1 MKEKPLDM
9 IAKTFE
15 GLEEVLAKELSDLGA
30 ENIGLLK
37 RGIEFQGDKRLL
49 YLANYT
55 CRTALRILVP
65 VARFRA
71 ADETML
77 YDGVRAVP
85 WEKYLDVTG
94 KFVID
99 SVISYSPFSHSGFV
113 TLKAKDAVADRFRD
127 RFGKRPDVDTID
139 PDLRIN
145 VHLFKESCTVSID
158 SSGSSLHLRGYR
170 KATTEAPLNEV
181 LAAGLIL
188 LSGWDRKMPFVDPM
202 CGSGT
207 LLIEAA
213 LMAGKVPS
221 GYYRPLFGFERWKD
235 FDRKLWD
242 IVKRECEEEIVEP
255 EEPIHGFDRDDKA
268 IQACLTNI
276 EEAGVEN
283 FVKVDKADFNTSP
296 PPFPRG
302 FMLTNPPYGERIKV
316 DDIKQFYKD
325 IGDVLKKNYAGYTA
339 WLLGSDLEAL
349 KFIGLRPSRKIK
361 VMNGPLECKLVK
373 FDLYEGKKYSST
385 PPGLAEGQIDP

>member
-1 MKEKPLDM
+1 MKENRIDM

-30 ENIGLLK
+30 EDIGLLK
-37 RGIEFQGDKRLL
+37 RGIEFKGDKKLL
-49 YLANYT
+49 YKANYS

-65 VARFRA
+65 VARFKA
-71 ADETML
+71 AGETML
-77 YDGVRAVP
+77 YDGVRAIP
-85 WEKYLDVTG
+85 WEKYLDFSG
-94 KFVID
+94 KFTID

-113 TLKAKDAVADRFRD
+113 SLKSKDAIVDRFRD
-127 RFGKRPDVDTID
+127 KFGKRPSVDNVD

-145 VHLFKESCTVSID
+145 VHMFKEDCTVSID

-170 KATTEAPLNEV
+170 KAQTEAPINEV

-235 FDRKLWD
+235 FDRKLWE
-242 IVKRECEEEIVEP
+242 IVKRECEEEIIEP
-255 EEPIHGFDRDDKA
+255 GTPIRGYDWDEKA
-268 IQACLTNI
+268 IKACLTNI

-283 FVKVDKADFNTSP
+283 FVQVEKADFKTSK
-296 PPFPRG
+296 PPFPIG

-316 DDIKQFYKD
+316 DDIRQFYKD
-325 IGDVLKKNYAGYTA
+325 LGDVLKQNYAGYTA

-349 KFIGLRPSRKIK
+349 KFIGLRPSRKIR
-361 VMNGPLECKLVK
+361 VMNGPLECRLVK
-373 FDLYEGKKYSST
+373 FELYEGKKFGGNGGKSA
-385 PPGLAEGQIDP
+385 GK

>member
-1 MKEKPLDM
+1 M

-30 ENIGLLK
+30 TDIGLLK
-37 RGIEFQGDKRLL
+37 RGIEFKGDKRLL
-49 YLANYT
+49 YRANYT

-65 VARFRA
+65 VARFTA
-71 ADETML
+71 VDETML
-77 YDGVRAVP
+77 YEGVKAIP
-85 WEKYLDVTG
+85 WEKYLDVSG

-127 RFGKRPDVDTID
+127 RFGKRPDVDTTD

-145 VHLFKESCTVSID
+145 VHMFKDHCTVSLD

-170 KATTEAPLNEV
+170 KAQTEAPINEV

-188 LSGWDRKMPFVDPM
+188 LSGWDRKTPFVDPM

-235 FDRKLWD
+235 FDIKLWD
-242 IVKRECEEEIVEP
+242 IVKRECEEEI
-255 EEPIHGFDRDDKA
+255 EEPMAALHGYDMDEKA
-268 IQACLTNI
+268 VQACMTNI
-276 EEAGVEN
+276 EEAGVED
-283 FVKVDKADFNTSP
+283 FVKVEKADFNTSP
-296 PPFPRG
+296 PPFPGG

-316 DDIKQFYKD
+316 DDLKQFYKD
-325 IGDVLKKNYAGYTA
+325 LGDVLKQKYAGYTA
-339 WLLGSDLEAL
+339 WLLGYDLEAL
-349 KFIGLRPSRKIK
+349 KFIGLRPSRKIR
-361 VMNGPLECKLVK
+361 VMNGPLECRLVK
-373 FDLYEGKKYSST
+373 FDLYEGKKFGSSLK
-385 PPGLAEGQIDP
+385 G

>member
-1 MKEKPLDM
+1 MKDNQMDM

-15 GLEEVLAKELSDLGA
+15 GLEEILAKELSDLGA

-37 RGIEFQGDKRLL
+37 RGIEFKGDKRLL

-65 VARFRA
+65 VARFKA

-77 YDGVRAVP
+77 YDGVRAIP
-85 WEKYLDVTG
+85 WEKYLDLSG
-94 KFVID
+94 KFAID
-99 SVISYSPFSHSGFV
+99 SVISYSPFTHSGFV
-113 TLKAKDAVADRFRD
+113 SLKAKDAIVDRFRD
-127 RFGKRPDVDTID
+127 RFGKRPDVDTVD

-145 VHLFKESCTVSID
+145 VHLFKEQCTVSID

-170 KATTEAPLNEV
+170 KASTEAPLNEV
-181 LAAGLIL
+181 LAAGLLL
-188 LSGWDRKMPFVDPM
+188 LSGWDRKTPFVDPM

-221 GYYRPLFGFERWKD
+221 GYFRPLFGFERWKD

-242 IVKRECEEEIVEP
+242 MVKRECEEKIEEP
-255 EEPIHGFDRDDKA
+255 EVPLRGFDKDDKA
-268 IQACLTNI
+268 VQACLTNI
-276 EEAGVEN
+276 EQAGVEK
-283 FVKVDKADFNTSP
+283 FVQVEKADFQTSL
-296 PPFPRG
+296 PPFPSG

-316 DDIKQFYKD
+316 DDIKRFYQD
-325 IGDVLKKNYAGYTA
+325 LGDVLKKNYAGYTA

-361 VMNGPLECKLVK
+361 VMNGPLECRLVK
-373 FDLYEGKKYSST
+373 FDLYEGKKYQAAPS
-385 PPGLAEGQIDP
+385 P

>member
-1 MKEKPLDM
+1 M
-9 IAKTFE
+9 
-15 GLEEVLAKELSDLGA
+15 
-30 ENIGLLK
+30 
-37 RGIEFQGDKRLL
+37 
-49 YLANYT
+49 ANYT

-85 WEKYLDVTG
+85 WEKYLDFTG
-94 KFVID
+94 KFAID
-99 SVISYSPFSHSGFV
+99 SVISYSAFTHSGFV
-113 TLKAKDAVADRFRD
+113 SLKAKDAVADRFRD
-127 RFGKRPDVDTID
+127 RFGKRPDVDTVD

-145 VHLFKESCTVSID
+145 VHLFKEQCTVSID

-170 KATTEAPLNEV
+170 KAQTEAPLNEV
-181 LAAGLIL
+181 LAAGLLL
-188 LSGWDRKMPFVDPM
+188 LSGWDRKTPFVDPM

-221 GYYRPLFGFERWKD
+221 GYFRPLFGFERWKD

-242 IVKRECEEEIVEP
+242 IVKRECEEKIEEP
-255 EEPIHGFDRDDKA
+255 EVPLRGFDRDDKA
-268 IQACLTNI
+268 VQACLTNI
-276 EEAGVEN
+276 EQAGVEK
-283 FVKVDKADFNTSP
+283 FVQVEKADFQTSL

-316 DDIKQFYKD
+316 DDIKKFYQD
-325 IGDVLKKNYAGYTA
+325 LGDVLKKNYAGYTA

-361 VMNGPLECKLVK
+361 VMNGPLECRLVK
-373 FDLYEGKKYSST
+373 FDLYEGKKYGKSEDRT
-385 PPGLAEGQIDP
+385 IGL